1 MDLPVLPTAAGSRK
15 VALVTGAQRG
25 IGRAIALTAGTL
37 GFAVAVNYTEEDAD
51 AAAVAAEITIAG
63 GVAMTVRADVSRV
76 SDIDAMVAAVH
87 TAFGRLDVLVNN
99 AGIFPRVD
107 FLQMRESDWDPVL
120 DVNLKGTCFATL
132 AAAKLMI
139 AGGGGGS
146 VINLASSAIDGAP
159 RAVHYAASKG
169 GIVAM
174 TRAMALELAPHR
186 IRVNAIAPGLTNTR
200 QPRFGLTEE
209 QISARSAAIPLGRMA
224 EPEDIA
230 GTAAFL
236 MTDASAM
243 ITAQTLH
250 VNGGAY
256 RP

>member
-1 MDLPVLPTAAGSRK
+1 MTPAK

-25 IGRAIALTAGTL
+25 IGRAVALKAGTL
-37 GFAVAVNYTEEDAD
+37 GFAVAVNFMEEADDAQ
-51 AAAVAAEITIAG
+51 AVAADIIAAG
-63 GVAMTVRADVSRV
+63 GSAMAVRADVSRV
-76 SDIDAMVAAVH
+76 SDIDAMMAAVH
-87 TAFGRLDVLVNN
+87 TAYGRLDVLVNN

-139 AGGGGGS
+139 AGGDGGT

-209 QISARSAAIPLGRMA
+209 QIAARSAAIPLGRMA

-230 GTAAFL
+230 ETAAFL

>member
-1 MDLPVLPTAAGSRK
+1 MSGQRA
-15 VALVTGAQRG
+15 ALVTGAQRG
-25 IGRAIALTAGTL
+25 IGRAIALKAGQL
-37 GFAVAVNYTEEDAD
+37 GYAVAVNYMEEDAD
-51 AAAVAAEITIAG
+51 AQAVAAEIIAAG

-76 SDIDAMVAAVH
+76 GDIEAMMAAVH
-87 TAFGRLDVLVNN
+87 SAYGRLDVLVNN

-120 DVNLKGTCFATL
+120 AVNLKGTCFATL

-139 AGGGGGS
+139 AGAEGGS

-209 QISARSAAIPLGRMA
+209 QIATRSAAIPLGRMA
-224 EPEDIA
+224 EPQDIA
-230 GTAAFL
+230 ETAAFL
-236 MTDASAM
+236 MTAASAM
-243 ITAQTLH
+243 ITGQTLH

>member
-1 MDLPVLPTAAGSRK
+1 MDLPALSTAAGSRK

-25 IGRAIALTAGTL
+25 IGRAIALKAGRL
-37 GFAVAVNYTEEDAD
+37 GFAVAVNYMEEDAD
-51 AAAVAAEITIAG
+51 AEAVAAEIIAAG
-63 GVAMTVRADVSRV
+63 GTAMTVRADVSCV
-76 SDIDAMVAAVH
+76 GDIDAMMAAVH
-87 TAFGRLDVLVNN
+87 TAYGRLDVLVNN

-107 FLQMRESDWDPVL
+107 FLEMREADWDPVL

-139 AGGGGGS
+139 AGGDGGS
-146 VINLASSAIDGAP
+146 VI
-159 RAVHYAASKG
+159 YAASKG

-209 QISARSAAIPLGRMA
+209 QIAARSAAIPLGRMA
-224 EPEDIA
+224 EPGDIA
-230 GTAAFL
+230 ETAAFL

-250 VNGGAY
+250 VNGGSY

>member
-1 MDLPVLPTAAGSRK
+1 MDLPGVSTAAGTRK

-25 IGRAIALTAGTL
+25 IGRAIARKAGRL
-37 GFAVAVNYTEEDAD
+37 GFAVAVNYMEEDAD
-51 AAAVAAEITIAG
+51 AEAVAAEIIAAG
-63 GVAMTVRADVSRV
+63 GTAMTVRADVSRV
-76 SDIDAMVAAVH
+76 GEIDAMMAAVH
-87 TAFGRLDVLVNN
+87 TAYGRLDVLVNN

-107 FLQMRESDWDPVL
+107 FLQMREADWDPVL

-139 AGGGGGS
+139 AGGDGGS

-209 QISARSAAIPLGRMA
+209 QIAARSAAIPLGRMA
-224 EPEDIA
+224 EPDDIA
-230 GTAAFL
+230 ETAAFL

>member
-1 MDLPVLPTAAGSRK
+1 MIEQK

-25 IGRAIALTAGTL
+25 IGRAVALKAASL
-37 GFAVAVNYTEEDAD
+37 GYAVAINYAEEAPDAYALLAHIT
-51 AAAVAAEITIAG
+51 AAGGTAMLVQADLASIPEIT
-63 GVAMTVRADVSRV
+63 
-76 SDIDAMVAAVH
+76 AMVAAVGS
-87 TAFGRLDVLVNN
+87 AYGRVDALVNN

-107 FLQMRESDWDPVL
+107 FLQMREADWDPVL

-132 AAAKLMI
+132 EAAKLMI
-139 AGGGGGS
+139 ACGIAGS
-146 VINLASSAIDGAP
+146 VINLASSAIQGAP
-159 RAVHYAASKG
+159 RAVHYSASKG

-200 QPRFGLTEE
+200 QPRFGMTEPE
-209 QISARSAAIPLGRMA
+209 IAERAAAIPLGRMA
-224 EPEDIA
+224 EPDDIA
-230 GTAAFL
+230 ETAAFL
-236 MTDASAM
+236 MGDGAAM
-243 ITAQTLH
+243 ITGQTLH

>member
-1 MDLPVLPTAAGSRK
+1 MTEQK

-25 IGRAIALTAGTL
+25 IGRAIALKAGAL
-37 GFAVAVNYTEEDAD
+37 GFAVAVNYMEEAAD
-51 AAAVAAEITIAG
+51 AAALVAQIEATG
-63 GVAMTVRADVSRV
+63 GTAMAVRADIARV
-76 SDIDAMVAAVH
+76 REIEAMVAAVR
-87 TAFGRLDVLVNN
+87 AGYGRLDVLVNN
-99 AGIFPRVD
+99 AGIFPRVE
-107 FLQMRESDWDPVL
+107 FLQMRETDWDPVL
-120 DVNLKGTCFATL
+120 DVNLKGTCFATV

-139 AGGGGGS
+139 AGGRAGS
-146 VINLASSAIDGAP
+146 VINLASSAIQGGP

-174 TRAMALELAPHR
+174 TRAMAVELAPYR

-209 QISARSAAIPLGRMA
+209 QIAERSAAIPLGRMA

-230 GTAAFL
+230 ETAAFL
-236 MTDASAM
+236 MTDASSM
-243 ITAQTLH
+243 ITGQTLH
-250 VNGGAY
+250 VNGGEY

>member
-1 MDLPVLPTAAGSRK
+1 MPNR

-25 IGRAIALTAGTL
+25 IGRAIAAKAAAL
-37 GFAVAVNYTEEDAD
+37 GLAVVVNYIEEQADAD
-51 AAAVAAEITIAG
+51 ALAAQIVAAGGTAMTMRADMGQVAEIEAMMAAVRAAY
-63 GVAMTVRADVSRV
+63 
-76 SDIDAMVAAVH
+76 
-87 TAFGRLDVLVNN
+87 GRLDVLVNN

-107 FLQMRESDWDPVL
+107 FLQMCEADWDPVL

-139 AGGGGGS
+139 AGGAGGS
-146 VINLASSAIDGAP
+146 VINLASSAIQGTP

-174 TRAMALELAPHR
+174 TRAMAVELAPHR

-200 QPRFGLTEE
+200 QPRFGLSEA
-209 QISARSAAIPLGRMA
+209 QIAERSAAIPLGRMA

-230 GTAAFL
+230 DMAAFL
-236 MTDASAM
+236 MTDASSM
-243 ITAQTLH
+243 ITGQTLH
-250 VNGGAY
+250 VNGGEY

>member
-1 MDLPVLPTAAGSRK
+1 MPVPAPHPAAK

-25 IGRAIALTAGTL
+25 IGRAIALKAAQL
-37 GFAVAVNYTEEDAD
+37 GFAVAVNHCEEDAD
-51 AAAVAAEITIAG
+51 AHAVVADITAAGGAAVA
-63 GVAMTVRADVSRV
+63 VKADVSRV
-76 SDIDAMVAAVH
+76 PDTEAMVDAVRV
-87 TAFGRLDVLVNN
+87 AFGRLDVLVNN

-120 DVNLKGTCFATL
+120 SVNLKGACFATL

-139 AGGGGGS
+139 AGAGGGS

-200 QPRFGLTEE
+200 QPRFGMTEE
-209 QISARSAAIPLGRMA
+209 QIASRSAAIPLGRMA

-230 GTAAFL
+230 EMAGFL

-243 ITAQTLH
+243 ITGQTLH

>member
-1 MDLPVLPTAAGSRK
+1 MSGQRA
-15 VALVTGAQRG
+15 ALVTGAQRG
-25 IGRAIALTAGTL
+25 IGRAIALKAGQL
-37 GFAVAVNYTEEDAD
+37 GYAVAVNYMEEDAD
-51 AAAVAAEITIAG
+51 AQAVAAEIIAAG

-76 SDIDAMVAAVH
+76 GDIEAMMAAVH
-87 TAFGRLDVLVNN
+87 SAYGRLDVLVNN

-107 FLQMRESDWDPVL
+107 FLQMRELDWDPVL
-120 DVNLKGTCFATL
+120 AVNLKGTCFATL

-139 AGGGGGS
+139 AGADGGS

-209 QISARSAAIPLGRMA
+209 QIATRSAAIPLGRMA
-224 EPEDIA
+224 EPQDIA
-230 GTAAFL
+230 ETAAFL
-236 MTDASAM
+236 MTAASAM
-243 ITAQTLH
+243 ITGQTLH

>member
-1 MDLPVLPTAAGSRK
+1 MSQPK

-25 IGRAIALTAGTL
+25 IGRAIALKAGRL
-37 GFAVAVNYTEEDAD
+37 GFAVAVNHMEEDAD
-51 AAAVAAEITIAG
+51 AASVVAEIVAAG
-63 GVAMTVRADVSRV
+63 GAAMTVRGDVSRV
-76 SDIDAMVAAVH
+76 PDTEAMVEAVR
-87 TAFGRLDVLVNN
+87 AGFGRLDVLVNN

-120 DVNLKGTCFATL
+120 DVNLKGTCFSTL

-139 AGGGGGS
+139 AVGSGGS

-200 QPRFGLTEE
+200 QPRFGMTEE
-209 QISARSAAIPLGRMA
+209 QIAARSATIPLGRMA

-230 GTAAFL
+230 ETAAFL

-243 ITAQTLH
+243 ITGQTLH